1 MVADSE
7 LFTRAQAGRPSSS
20 FVNTPHFAR
29 PFPPPALENVPLP
42 YILDQLHNLAVN
54 YWDKPHT
61 ADCTIIVPIVPQ
73 RRVARNS
80 TDCSSNYATAAQP
93 PLQRGLGRRATE
105 PNMPV
110 TRPTRMTSKLH
121 LDYLLAQSSLFRDLF
136 SGRPPS
142 DSDENGRPDS
152 PNTPPAVPRSML
164 PPHRQPYIIMP
175 STPSHPIIHLPLPD
189 PSSFPHLVHFMY
201 FGTFDALKSALDAG
215 TVQWADVVRNVEYL
229 GMRSRMKAFLG
240 RWYSERV
247 GPGVP
252 PIVCGDDGDRCLPYG
267 SDVDEDSESSSDEEG
282 DDESDAYSDYD
293 DDSDDSMSDTD
304 GSLETL
310 ADDEPIGVPVLS
322 RKMIRDVPIMDV
334 DMDEE
339 PPRGRSRTR
348 NSPRAA
354 TFSPVRRHRS

>member
-1 MVADSE
+1 MHIV
-7 LFTRAQAGRPSSS
+7 
-20 FVNTPHFAR
+20 
-29 PFPPPALENVPLP
+29 
-42 YILDQLHNLAVN
+42 
-54 YWDKPHT
+54 
-61 ADCTIIVPIVPQ
+61 VPIVPQ

-80 TDCSSNYATAAQP
+80 TDCSNFNTTAQ
-93 PLQRGLGRRATE
+93 LHGLGRRAAE
-105 PNMPV
+105 PSAPV
-110 TRPTRMTSKLH
+110 TRPTRMTSKVRVKRAAYYLNFPLHFWGIDLLTCMLIFFVFVFVFSAQLH

-136 SGRPPS
+136 SGRV
-142 DSDENGRPDS
+142 DDNGRPES

-164 PPHRQPYIIMP
+164 PPHRQPCIMP
-175 STPSHPIIHLPLPD
+175 QSTPSHPIIHLPLPD

-201 FGTFDALKSALDAG
+201 FGTFDALKSALDSG
-215 TVQWADVVRNVEYL
+215 VVQWADVVRNVEYL
-229 GMRSRMKAFLG
+229 GMRSRVKAFLG
-240 RWYSERV
+240 RWYSEKV

-267 SDVDEDSESSSDEEG
+267 SDVDEDSESSSDEEE
-282 DDESDAYSDYD
+282 DDESDAYSDYE

-310 ADDEPIGVPVLS
+310 ADDEPIGVPSVLS
-322 RKMIRDVPIMDV
+322 RKMLRDVPMMDV
-334 DMDEE
+334 DMDDE